1 MKNPI
6 KNIISLALTGFLL
19 AIPIA
24 MAASFNDIENS
35 THKNSIQ
42 FLKARGVVQGYSD
55 GTYRPTQSVNR
66 AEFVKILVEAKF
78 KGEASTQNQSQCFSD
93 VRTEWFAPYVCYA
106 KSKAILTG
114 YADGT
119 FKPSQ
124 SINLAE
130 ALKVILKTYDIEI
143 DQNVGTQWYEPYTA
157 VAEENDWLSKIDRAV
172 SHDVTRGEMAELVY
186 AVVLEWEKRLGIAF
200 AEKFATCTPYEY
212 TFIHILTK
220 EDMKREIL
228 GMVNGKCKT
237 TEEMPNGGM
246 MNCEFDND
254 LRVAVAQYY
263 EDLAEAS
270 SYGISIHID
279 SEEETV
285 TATYTIDGKEVEN
298 PMQEALDTGACTVSG
313 YEL

>member
-66 AEFVKILVEAKF
+66 AEFVKILIEAKF
-78 KGEASTQNQSQCFSD
+78 KGEASAQNQSQCFSD
-93 VRTEWFAPYVCYA
+93 VRTEWFAPYICYA

-119 FKPSQ
+119 FKPAQ

-130 ALKVILKTYDIEI
+130 ALKVVLKTYDIEI

-157 VAEENDWLSKIDRAV
+157 VAEENGWLSKIDKAV
-172 SHDVTRGEMAELVY
+172 GHNITRGEMAELVY
-186 AVVLEWEKRLGIAF
+186 AVILELEKKGQL
-200 AEKFATCTPYEY
+200 EYTEHLATCTAYENS
-212 TFIHILTK
+212 FIHPLTR
-220 EDMKREIL
+220 EDMKREIF

-237 TEEMPNGGM
+237 TEEMPNGGA
-246 MNCEFDND
+246 MNCEFENS
-254 LRVAVAQYY
+254 LLTAVIQYY